1 LLFNI
6 GVALKDAG
14 RFREALRSYELCVE
28 HAPDF
33 ADAHFNAARV
43 YEKLGEQAGAI
54 RHFNSFRKLQKP

>member
-1 LLFNI
+1 
-6 GVALKDAG
+6 
-14 RFREALRSYELCVE
+14 VE